1 MHIKLLLVLLKNLR
15 RKEKELREIH
25 KSASG
30 AVTGAVLFKIRGA
43 KVGSGNLAGEQG
55 KRKERERERERGG
68 GATKGRA
75 VNYDSFMIRFNRSP
89 EEGIIPHNVN

>member
-55 KRKERERERERGG
+55 KRKEREREREREEE
-68 GATKGRA
+68 AQQKAARLI
-75 VNYDSFMIRFNRSP
+75 MILL
-89 EEGIIPHNVN
+89 

>member
-55 KRKERERERERGG
+55 KRKERERERGG